1 MRSMNILQR
10 VGASIFAAGLIV
22 LAGTVTVAQA
32 DPTLELLFEDVYPI
46 GANITSTT
54 NTGTAGGNATGSA
67 YGNGSLTATVG
78 ANLGAGALFTDA
90 NNPGGVSAHGGR
102 IDAPVT
108 GTTDFT
114 ITMMVRRDGDQ
125 VQYDRLL
132 ELTDSGSAISGLAVT
147 FTASD
152 TITVNLGG
160 RLHPIALANGVWS
173 HLAIVYDHDG
183 GTSGKAMGKVYTNG
197 VYFSTSLDAA
207 TVQNDFTVVDG
218 LVFGVQASTGNR
230 PFNGAMDSIKYFSSP
245 LDDAGVLATYEEA
258 IKLPPSGTMI
268 VIK

>member
-1 MRSMNILQR
+1 MNILQR

-67 YGNGSLTATVG
+67 YGDGSLTYTVG
-78 ANLGAGALFTDA
+78 PNLGKAALFTDA
-90 NNPGGVSAHGGR
+90 NDPGGINPNGGR

-125 VQYDRLL
+125 VTFDRLL
-132 ELTDSGSAISGLAVT
+132 ELTDDGSVISGLSVK
-147 FTASD
+147 FTDPD
-152 TITVNLGG
+152 TINVYLGT
-160 RLHPIALANGVWS
+160 RNHELTLANGVWT

-183 GTSGKAMGKVYTNG
+183 GQPGKAMGKVYTNG
-197 VYFSTSLDAA
+197 VYVSASLDAS